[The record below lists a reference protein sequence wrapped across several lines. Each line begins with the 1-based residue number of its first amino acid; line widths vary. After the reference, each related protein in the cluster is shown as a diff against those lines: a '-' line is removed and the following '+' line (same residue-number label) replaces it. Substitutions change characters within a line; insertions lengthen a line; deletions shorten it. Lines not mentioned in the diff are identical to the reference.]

1 MSASAWQVGRG
12 RYHKEGLEK
21 LENLDLRIG
30 LSIKVLTI
38 EQSLQLKNQ
47 TNPFSSTMGILVY
60 GYIPHIM
67 GCELADW

>member
-21 LENLDLRIG
+21 LEKLDLRIG
-30 LSIKVLTI
+30 LSIKVPTI
-38 EQSLQLKNQ
+38 DQSLQLKNQ
-47 TNPFSSTMGILVY
+47 TKPFSSTMGILVY

-67 GCELADW
+67 GCELTDW

>member
-1 MSASAWQVGRG
+1 MSASAWQVGRC
-12 RYHKEGLEK
+12 RYHKEGLGK

-47 TNPFSSTMGILVY
+47 TNPFSSTMAILVY

>member
-1 MSASAWQVGRG
+1 MSASAWQVGRD
-12 RYHKEGLEK
+12 RYKEGLEK

-47 TNPFSSTMGILVY
+47 TNPFSSTMAILVY